1 MTDTSSRD
9 KLIADI
15 TSGKFK
21 HIDGIFS
28 PLTKQL
34 IQEHGA
40 ADADMTQFWIM
51 TPQDWCC
58 PVCKRSKGD
67 IVRKDKNNL
76 LICRLVEHHD
86 HMNDI
91 LVKRFTAISATLK
104 GGVVADDA
112 AERFAKRSSA
122 MVSAYNNIVICQ
134 DCNNADANAKKAV
147 GAPVDFSYSPA
158 EISQFILPKKNSSH
172 DIDDYKAREIWFAAK
187 PTFELRMKIVERIA
201 NIAATNTHW
210 FQETALK
217 DQPERIKSECKFNLH
232 FFYGL
237 DDLPTHLFRNSN
249 QSAKNYACWK
259 TKGTIKAGPIPTT
272 GECDHVTRVRD
283 AYVWGMVPDDWICPV
298 CSRSK
303 RETIRHNKNKD
314 WCFCISRNSYRDLNS
329 PRKKK
334 QQVICRDC
342 GLVAEDIG
350 REALK
355 AVGVTSGS
363 KSAWVELSDI
373 GAVIKARPHTRHE
386 ILPDKA
392 DEIVAKVIEVITAEI
407 EEIAVCA
414 KDEE

>member
-1 MTDTSSRD
+1 MTAISSED

-21 HIDGIFS
+21 QIDGIVS
-28 PLTKQL
+28 PLTKRL
-34 IQEHGA
+34 VQEYGA
-40 ADADMTQFWIM
+40 VDADMTQFWIM

-58 PVCKRSKGD
+58 PVCKRSKVE
-67 IVRKDKNNL
+67 IVRKDKNNR

-112 AERFAKRSSA
+112 AERFARRSSA

-201 NIAATNTHW
+201 DIAATNTHW
-210 FQETALK
+210 FQETAPK
-217 DQPERIKSECKFNLH
+217 DQPEHIKAECKFNLH
-232 FFYGL
+232 YFYGL
-237 DDLPTHLFRNSN
+237 HDLPTHLLRISN
-249 QSAKNYACWK
+249 QPVKNYGGWK
-259 TKGTIKAGPIPTT
+259 TKGAIKAGPVPTA
-272 GECDHVTRVRD
+272 GECDHVARVRD
-283 AYVWGMVPDDWICPV
+283 PYIWGLVPDDWYCPV
-298 CSRSK
+298 CNRSK

-314 WCFCISRNSYRDLNS
+314 WCFGISRKSYRDLNC
-329 PRKKK
+329 PRKNN
-334 QQVICRDC
+334 QHIICRDC

-355 AVGVTSGS
+355 AVGVSSGS

-392 DEIVAKVIEVITAEI
+392 DEVVAKVIEVIMAET
-407 EEIAVCA
+407 
-414 KDEE
+414 DEGAT